1 MTSIILLWYNSSTMK
16 DQIHIYVEKE
26 IKERLE
32 KLAEKD
38 GRSLN
43 NLVNKVLREFVTEKK
58 SKRFNPST
66 DVGFMLFNKENED
79 DR

>member
-1 MTSIILLWYNSSTMK
+1 MK
-16 DQIHIYVEKE
+16 EQIHIYIEKE

-43 NLVNKVLREFVTEKK
+43 NLINKVLREFVEMGKK
-58 SKRFNPST
+58 
-66 DVGFMLFNKENED
+66 
-79 DR
+79 

>member
-66 DVGFMLFNKENED
+66 DVGFMLMNKEKED

>member
-1 MTSIILLWYNSSTMK
+1 MK
-16 DQIHIYVEKE
+16 EQIHVYVEKE
-26 IKERLE
+26 IKEKLE
-32 KLAEKD
+32 ILAEKD

-43 NLVNKVLREFVTEKK
+43 NLVNKVLREFVERGK

-66 DVGFMLFNKENED
+66 DVGFMLMNKENED